1 MRTAI
6 AYYSQHHENT
16 KRLID
21 AIAEADS
28 DIMVIDVTK
37 KHEVDLSDYDRIG
50 FASGIYYSKF
60 AQPILN
66 FASVNLL
73 REKEVFYI
81 ATCGSPR
88 KNYFDSIGNIAKKR
102 ACKEIGRYLCKGFDT
117 FGPFKMVGGIA
128 KGHPT
133 DEEIKEAVEFY
144 KSL

>member
-1 MRTAI
+1 MKTAI

-21 AIAEADS
+21 AIAETDS
-28 DIMVIDVTK
+28 DITLIDVTK
-37 KHEVDLSDYDRIG
+37 KHEVDLSAYDRVG

-60 AQPILN
+60 AQSILN
-66 FASVNLL
+66 FASVNLP

-88 KNYFDSIGNIAKKR
+88 KNYFDSIGKIAKEK